1 MTAELLIENYDFT
14 LSLEEDKERPGKFI
28 ARGEIARHDRP
39 TSNRR
44 FYGEHLWRREI
55 GRLTEAMSERKV
67 FGELDHPADGRTK
80 LTRVSHL
87 MTGMKVESDGKI
99 VGEMEVL
106 DTPNGR
112 ILKSIL
118 ESGAKVGVSSRGFGS
133 TKKNASGFDEVQE
146 DFKLDTFDFVADPAT
161 KTAYPEVFQE
171 ETARI
176 PEDDDTMTLEDL
188 KKNYP
193 GLVEELTRSLL
204 AEKKGS
210 DVAPA
215 PAALVEAEQRT
226 EERLKSKFASEL
238 RRHTES
244 IYEEA
249 HDRAFSQLMSDP
261 EVAGARQICE
271 RIFGMVQS
279 FGPAD
284 NEAMAE
290 KDKKIEALEQK
301 LADREL
307 EVQKA
312 ESQTR
317 EMAKLVKEASYT
329 LHVERALAGSPAS
342 ESIRKLVGDV
352 TQYKSVAEIDER
364 IDALRSDLEE
374 AGVITT
380 KSDDDSSEVD
390 ERISDLEARV
400 EAAEE
405 RARKAE
411 HAKEEALTKARRAA
425 DIAED
430 AMLQAHVERTL
441 SGNKDKKLRAVCE
454 EAASAAEVDRLVAG
468 WNPSGNNDDGGGRF
482 RVLDEDEADRIRA
495 RVGRGKQ
502 RSLQED
508 TFGSRGAN
516 GSNGRGGPNPLQQ
529 FGLTTEEFDN
539 LSGTTPGDTGGN

>member
-55 GRLTEAMSERKV
+55 GRLTESMAERKV

-133 TKKNASGFDEVQE
+133 TKKNASGYDEVQE

-171 ETARI
+171 EAARI
-176 PEDDDTMTLEDL
+176 PEEDEMTLEDL

-193 GLVEELTRSLL
+193 GLVEEIARDLSGGNGG
-204 AEKKGS
+204 E
-210 DVAPA
+210 PQ
-215 PAALVEAEQRT
+215 PAALIEAEQRT
-226 EERLKSKFASEL
+226 EDRLKTKFASEL
-238 RRHTES
+238 RRHTEA

-249 HDRAFSQLMSDP
+249 RERALSQLMSDP
-261 EVAGARQICE
+261 SVAGARQICE

-284 NEAMAE
+284 GEAMAE
-290 KDKKIEALEQK
+290 KDAKIEALEKK

-329 LHVERALAGSPAS
+329 LHVERALGGSPAA
-342 ESIRKLVGDV
+342 ESIRKLIGDV

-364 IDALRSDLEE
+364 IEALRSDLEE
-374 AGVITT
+374 AGVSTT
-380 KSDDDSSEVD
+380 KADDDSDTD
-390 ERISDLEARV
+390 ERISELEARV

-411 HAKEEALTKARRAA
+411 NAKEEALGKARRAA
-425 DIAED
+425 DIAES
-430 AMLQAHVERTL
+430 AMLQAHVERAL
-441 SGNKDKKLRAVCE
+441 SGNKDEKLREVCE
-454 EAASAAEVDRLVAG
+454 SAESTAEVDRLVAG
-468 WNPSGNNDDGGGRF
+468 WNPRGSDDDGGGRF

-508 TFGSRGAN
+508 TFGSG
-516 GSNGRGGPNPLQQ
+516 GSGGSSNGRGGPNPLQQ
-529 FGLTTEEFDN
+529 FGLTTEEFDS
-539 LSGTTPGDTGGN
+539 LSGTTPGKTGGN